1 MYGIGEVKTSLS
13 NTDHTQFNCG
23 MGLYDKNKVYYMN
36 DVDGKVIVDGK
47 RCTVLSKE
55 GYENTAVLTLGD
67 KKYNVVKMPDGKY
80 WLAEELDWL
89 ADGITLITS
98 GNATYS
104 IPAACYCN
112 YVNTG
117 LGLLYNKHA
126 IALLGSIL
134 PVGWRI
140 STEND
145 WLNLLTSIGG
155 NDSTH
160 IAKLKSSKT
169 ISFPSNHSNFEMK
182 RKEWMENLKEIDEDH
197 FLVPKKL
204 ESIITSPL
212 ESNKNGNNPEG
223 TYSNFIKN
231 IKIKSNLIF
240 NETFKANNEIEAIIA
255 EKYIKLFCF
264 QLNKIYFRMIWI

>member
-13 NTDHTQFNCG
+13 NTDHTQLNCG

-160 IAKLKSSKT
+160 IAKLKSSKLSSAGHWVTPGTDVYGFDLRCTGYRTTAGGFITDRYSFYTSTKVNDNYRRGT
-169 ISFPSNHSNFEMK
+169 IQNSSSCTFDAFEYPFYCV
-182 RKEWMENLKEIDEDH
+182 R
-197 FLVPKKL
+197 LVKD
-204 ESIITSPL
+204 
-212 ESNKNGNNPEG
+212 
-223 TYSNFIKN
+223 
-231 IKIKSNLIF
+231 
-240 NETFKANNEIEAIIA
+240 
-255 EKYIKLFCF
+255 
-264 QLNKIYFRMIWI
+264 